1 MSTQVSLEWD
11 ILDEVMSEFIADIVV
26 AKSKHQKHRRNMEFR
41 RRLES
46 MLEEKRLKKEMC
58 EYDFE
63 FHSESGLRDSHTT
76 RH

>member
-1 MSTQVSLEWD
+1 MSTLATPEWD

-41 RRLES
+41 RRLEL
-46 MLEEKRLKKEMC
+46 MLEEKRLKKEVS

-63 FHSESGLRDSHTT
+63 ANSENKGAMIH
-76 RH
+76 